1 MKSILKNI
9 FLSLVL
15 ILIFPCYLLNAQE
28 AATQQAATPEPA
40 SPDMQIVFKTTE
52 KVTGEDI
59 LKQKISLDLRNIDIV
74 EALKFLATKTGL
86 NIVTTKSVTGR
97 VTLTVENVP
106 IQDIFDIMLRGNSLA
121 YDKKGEIYS
130 VMTEAEY
137 KTLYGKT
144 FFDTRQVKVM
154 RLKYAIPEQ
163 AFSLLDA
170 LKSDIGKVLVDSE
183 SGNVLIMDTP
193 EKISLMQQSL
203 EEFEKKN
210 VVEVFTLKY
219 AKAKE
224 VEETLKTQLDTKK
237 VGYIKA
243 DERTNQVMV
252 QTLPE
257 RMEEIKRLI
266 KNLDGQTREV
276 LIDTKII
283 KIKLS
288 DTLDSDLEW
297 EGIFSVARKYG
308 MTYVGSYPY
317 SAVQA
322 SAAAWRSRSQVLS
335 DLGGNIGSYPFS
347 GTTSDYSASTPVTPG
362 ESLHIGTISSNRDY
376 DVFVKYLQT
385 LGSTKILSNPKLVVV
400 NNQEA
405 KIHVGER
412 QAYVT
417 TTTTTGQT
425 TSAIAEQVTFVDVGI
440 QLSVTPTI
448 NEDGY
453 ITMKVKPEIS
463 SVVSTLTTPT
473 KNEIPIIDT
482 SMAETTVLI
491 KDGTTLIIGG
501 LRKEEKTRTADQ
513 FPFLGKIPLLG
524 FFFKTSSNRN
534 ERTELLVML
543 TPHIISGESLT
554 TGDERE
560 FSREPGKEYRD
571 YQGILPKE
579 QPSPYK
585 EPTIE
590 EPREIKPYQD
600 YGGYDGEEKDFL
612 IKEKKYGRY

>member
-15 ILIFPCYLLNAQE
+15 ILIFPCYLLHAQE
-28 AATQQAATPEPA
+28 AATQQAATQEQA

-52 KVTGEDI
+52 KATGEDI

-210 VVEVFTLKY
+210 IVEVFSLKY

-224 VEETLKTQLDTKK
+224 VEEALKTQLDTKK

-257 RMEEIKRLI
+257 RMHEIKRLI

-283 KIKLS
+283 KIKLL

-322 SAAAWRSRSQVLS
+322 QAAAWRSRSQVLS

-347 GTTSDYSASTPVTPG
+347 GTTSNYTGTQVTPG
-362 ESLHIGTISSNRDY
+362 ESMHIGSISSNRDY

-405 KIHVGER
+405 KIHVGEK

-463 SVVSTLTTPT
+463 SVVSTLVTPT

-482 SMAETTVLI
+482 SMAETTVLV

-501 LRKEEKTRTADQ
+501 LRQESKIGSGEQ

-524 FFFKTSSNRN
+524 FFFKTSSNKN

-554 TGDERE
+554 TGDERD
-560 FSREPGKEYRD
+560 FSQEPGKEYRD

-585 EPTIE
+585 EPQVE

-600 YGGYDGEEKDFL
+600 YGGYNGEDKDFL